1 MTAAPN
7 LYDILHARGFI
18 SQASDEDARAR
29 LAAPTTAYIGFD
41 PTADSLHVG
50 SLVPI
55 MGLYWLQQC
64 GHRPLVVVGGATALV
79 GDPSGK
85 NAMRAMLTR
94 EEISANARGIS
105 RQIGRLVRFGDD
117 PTGAVLLD
125 NADWLGGLNWIDLL
139 RAVGPHFSVNRMLT
153 LDSVKNRIESGGITF
168 LEFNYMV
175 MQAYDFLHLH
185 EKFGCTLQMGG
196 QDQWGNIIMGIEL
209 VRRVHAANA
218 ENVKTPEKHAHG
230 VHGLTFPLVTKA
242 DGGKFG
248 KSEKGNIWLS
258 AERTPV
264 YDFFQFWRDVADTD
278 VRKFLGFFTTL
289 PMSEVDSLASA
300 SGAGINHA
308 KEVLA
313 YEVTKLIHGADAAD
327 KVRADIRDKN
337 NNNVSGDS
345 IPHAAIDA
353 AELAG
358 GVGLLSLMVRGK
370 LAESNSAAR
379 RLVQQ
384 GAVKVNDESV
394 TDPAYVVV
402 AGNVQ
407 DGKVVLRS
415 GKKGI
420 FRYDVG

>member
-29 LAAPTTAYIGFD
+29 LEAPTTAYIGFD

-50 SLVPI
+50 TLVPI

-94 EEISANARGIS
+94 AEISANARGIS

-153 LDSVKNRIESGGITF
+153 LDSVKNRIDNGGITF

-185 EKFGCTLQMGG
+185 EKYGCTLQMGG

-209 VRRVHAANA
+209 VRRVAAANA
-218 ENVKTPEKHAHG
+218 ENGKIPEKHAHG

-264 YDFFQFWRDVADTD
+264 YEFFQFWRNVADAD
-278 VRKFLGFFTTL
+278 VRKFLGFFTIL
-289 PMSEVDSLASA
+289 PMSEVDALAGA
-300 SGAGINHA
+300 SGSGINHA

-327 KVRADIRDKN
+327 KVRADIRDSN
-337 NNNVSGDS
+337 NNNTSGDS

-358 GVGLLSLMVRGK
+358 GVGLPALVVRAG
-370 LAESNSAAR
+370 LAATTSEAR
-379 RLVQQ
+379 RLIQ
-384 GAVKVNDESV
+384 GGGVKVHDTVV
-394 TDPAYVVV
+394 TDIAYMVGTGDNQGGV
-402 AGNVQ
+402 
-407 DGKVVLRS
+407 VVLRA
-415 GKKGI
+415 GKKRL
-420 FRYDVG
+420 FRFDVG